1 MLFRLILLLILSG
14 LVAAATLWLVANP
27 GAISI
32 DWMGWQV
39 ETTMLV
45 LLLFLLALFLL
56 ISFTSSLFRFV
67 FSLGK
72 MRSRALLARR
82 VKDQDA
88 GLAAL
93 IGALEAASV
102 GQIREGRRLAGQAAQ
117 LLQSRELAKLLASF
131 MPLPPA
137 DVGEPSLDDG
147 AARGESV
154 RAKEDSSW
162 WRKLLG
168 NAPPRPSR
176 GRLAARH
183 LSPADFSAP
192 EPSPKPVKREPQDV
206 PSEAPPA
213 PEMLVVDTT
222 RLTELV
228 REKNWDGA
236 QDVIASAIPQKGK
249 VPDAALR
256 LKAGIT
262 LAQAMA
268 SQTADPERALAL
280 AKEAAAQHE
289 SSAFIPATLFM
300 AEILSSQGM
309 PDKLGNLLKDACHR
323 HPAYPLLERQAE
335 LAHGATAEDR
345 LKRIEDLVQKGPGD
359 PQSELA
365 LGEAACHAKVW
376 GRARRHLIA
385 AVKSEPSAK
394 AYALLAQIEEQE
406 TGDATAVG
414 RWRHKSEHAA
424 KDYGWHCGHCKA
436 SLSAWTVLC
445 PACSGLGDVTWGLF
459 EKPKPTDDIPSEA
472 ELAEKQDAEAPPLA
486 EA

>member
-56 ISFTSSLFRFV
+56 ISFTSTLFRFV

-137 DVGEPSLDDG
+137 EVGEPSLDDN
-147 AARGESV
+147 AVRESV
-154 RAKEDSSW
+154 RAKEGSSW

-168 NAPPRPSR
+168 NGPPRPSR

-228 REKNWDGA
+228 REENWEGA
-236 QDVIASAIPQKGK
+236 QGVIASAIPQKGK

-289 SSAFIPATLFM
+289 ASAFIPATLFM
-300 AEILSSQGM
+300 ADILSSQGK
-309 PDKLGNLLKDACHR
+309 PDEVGTLLKDACHR
-323 HPAYPLLERQAE
+323 HPTYPLLERQVE
-335 LAHGATAEDR
+335 LAQGATADDR
-345 LKRIEDLVQKGPGD
+345 LKRIEEIVQKGFGD
-359 PQSELA
+359 PQSDLA

-414 RWRHKSEHAA
+414 RWRHKAEHAA

-459 EKPKPTDDIPSEA
+459 EKAKPTDDIPSEA